1 LITRLKNELHECSR
15 TFKHTITVSDIKF
28 EKFPVNILLNL
39 VDSPGP
45 YMNEGVVETKFT
57 HSLKIIITEEYPYQT
72 PIVRWQS
79 TIFHPNIMDPM
90 DGGYVCTKLL
100 REWSFSSNL
109 VSFIK
114 GLESLLANPNPDNPY
129 VNQGCTRAAEY
140 FNKHEYGP
148 PKIHPQKRKSIRI
161 VDDSEGLQ

>member
-1 LITRLKNELHECSR
+1 MHECSR
-15 TFKHTITVSDIKF
+15 TFKHTITVSDKKF

-45 YMNEGVVETKFT
+45 CLNGGVVETTFAHT
-57 HSLKIIITEEYPYQT
+57 LKIIITEDYPYQT

-79 TIFHPNIMDPM
+79 AIFHPNIMDPK

-100 REWSFSSNL
+100 QGWNFSSNL

-129 VNQGCTRAAEY
+129 VNEGCTRAAEY
-140 FNKHEYGP
+140 FNKHHYVPSEIY
-148 PKIHPQKRKSIRI
+148 PQRRKSIRR
-161 VDDSEGLQ
+161 VDDARDLQ